1 MLTGTLVERSLI
13 AKEMTS
19 KMPLLLEILN
29 TEMDNAKESFDEQE
43 VKLYSEKEKK
53 KPCLQAR
60 VSDIG
65 KALMD
70 RNMPPV
76 AGQLSFS
83 QELR

>member
-1 MLTGTLVERSLI
+1 MK
-13 AKEMTS
+13 KE
-19 KMPLLLEILN
+19 E
-29 TEMDNAKESFDEQE
+29 
-43 VKLYSEKEKK
+43 EKT
-53 KPCLQAR
+53 CLQAR